1 MKLRT
6 KLIALTLVPL
16 VIALALGSLL
26 LLQQSRGYMQT
37 EFTLANLGY
46 LRAASSFI
54 GAVQMERGTANLI
67 LAGGGIDLEQL
78 DAQAGKTDAA
88 EKGWLAASK
97 TVRLPEETVKLISQA
112 VESYQAFRSGIK
124 GKSADSASVFAAYT
138 TTVDRLL
145 DSFEV
150 AVSASVSGAT
160 HRLFGLVIL
169 EGTKE
174 QTDVLRGLLSGIAS
188 ANKPI
193 DDAVVLDLM
202 THFGSISALLDS
214 PALALDQE
222 DAQARDAL
230 LQSPEYAYL
239 GASML
244 SMAKNAQTGRFG
256 IGGAE
261 LFDKATAIMDKVQ
274 AVVSDEQ
281 STIASDLTASLSA
294 QRASFLTV
302 VAALA
307 IVLFGVMASALVVM
321 RSVLNRI
328 ATISSAFRD
337 VTKGEGDLTKT
348 IAVRSNDE
356 LDGLATD
363 FNAFAGVLRE
373 LVDHIKTEARTLLN
387 GTEELAANM
396 NQTASAVQEIAAT
409 IESIKQQGLNQGA
422 SVTESSATVE
432 EIAKR
437 IVTLGSAI
445 ERQAENI
452 AISGSSIEEMV
463 ANVQSV
469 TVNIERMGTYYQRLE
484 ARSSD
489 GREAII
495 RVSAQA
501 KDIVEQSDNLQEA
514 NALIAGI
521 AARTNLLAMNAAIE
535 AAHAGEAGTGFA
547 VVADEIRKLAENAAT
562 QSKTVARN
570 IGSIRKVIEAVV
582 ESSGDA
588 ERTFQDI
595 VEQIGVLSR
604 LEEEVKYAMQEQ
616 SSGSAQILDSLSKMN
631 EVTRDVRSEASL
643 MNEGSTSVLEE
654 MRRLIRLTAEL
665 ENGLNEM
672 AAGAAQIRAAAVA
685 TNDLT
690 LRAAQ
695 SVKILGAETEKF
707 KT

>member
-1 MKLRT
+1 VKLRT

-26 LLQQSRGYMQT
+26 LWQLSRDYTQT
-37 EFTLANLGY
+37 GSTLANLGY

-54 GAVQMERGTANLI
+54 EAIQLERGTANLV
-67 LAGGGIDLEQL
+67 LSGGMDPAKF
-78 DAQAGKTDAA
+78 DAQADKTDAA
-88 EKGWLAASK
+88 EKDWLAALK
-97 TVRLPEETVKLISQA
+97 TAKLPKEAATTISQA
-112 VESYQAFRSGIK
+112 VDSFKAFRTDIK
-124 GKSADSASVFAAYT
+124 GRSADSASTFAAYT
-138 TTVDRLL
+138 TTVDKLL
-145 DSFEV
+145 DSCEIT
-150 AVSASVSGAT
+150 ASTSVSSAT

-169 EGTKE
+169 EEAKE
-174 QTDVLRGLLSGIAS
+174 QTGLLRGLLSGIIA

-193 DDAVVLDLM
+193 DDASALGLM
-202 THFGSISALLDS
+202 IHFGSISALLDS
-214 PALALDQE
+214 PALVLDQE

-230 LQSPEYAYL
+230 IHSPEYAYL
-239 GASML
+239 GASL
-244 SMAKNAQTGRFG
+244 LAVTKNARTGRFG
-256 IGGAE
+256 LNGVE
-261 LFDKATAIMDKVQ
+261 LFDKASTVIDKVQ
-274 AVVSDEQ
+274 SVISDEQ
-281 STIASDLTASLSA
+281 STIASDLTAGLSA
-294 QRASFLTV
+294 QRASFLTLT
-302 VAALA
+302 AALA
-307 IVLFGVMASALVVM
+307 IVLFGVMAAALLVM

-328 ATISSAFRD
+328 EAISTAFRD
-337 VTKGEGDLTKT
+337 VAAGAGDLTKT

-356 LDGLATD
+356 LDGLAAD
-363 FNAFAGVLRE
+363 FNGFAGVLRE
-373 LVDHIKTEARTLLN
+373 LVDHIKTETRVLLN

-396 NQTASAVQEIAAT
+396 NQTASAVQQIAAT
-409 IESIKQQGLNQGA
+409 IESIKQQGLNQSA

-437 IVTLGSAI
+437 IATLGSAI

-452 AISGSSIEEMV
+452 AVSSSSIEEMV

-469 TVNIERMGTYYQRLE
+469 TANVERMGTYYQKLV
-484 ARSSD
+484 ARSAD
-489 GREAII
+489 GREAIV
-495 RVSAQA
+495 RVASQA

-547 VVADEIRKLAENAAT
+547 VVADEIRKLAENAAA

-570 IGSIRKVIEAVV
+570 IGSIRKVIAAVV

-616 SSGSAQILDSLSKMN
+616 SSGSAQILDSLSNMN

-643 MNEGSTSVLEE
+643 MNEGSTTVLEE

-672 AAGAAQIRAAAVA
+672 AAGASQIRAAAGA

-695 SVKILGAETEKF
+695 SVKALGAETEKF